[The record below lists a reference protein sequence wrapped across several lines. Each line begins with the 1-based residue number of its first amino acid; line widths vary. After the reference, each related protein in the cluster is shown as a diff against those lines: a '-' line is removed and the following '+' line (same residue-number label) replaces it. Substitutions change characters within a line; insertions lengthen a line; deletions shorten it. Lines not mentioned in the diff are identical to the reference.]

1 MIFVWGKND
10 FPLKCMGQT
19 TKMSKPNAL
28 KQVLLETQIS
38 SDIINHVL
46 LPYVSTITTSN
57 GAKHFGEISSDFLGN
72 INDLHSLLETLTT
85 DNSLSIECDDRLDY
99 EYTGNTNDD
108 TWKVRSKDEDWGGLE
123 RNAIAILQLLHKFNE
138 EHGNNS
144 RYSLRIDYSL
154 SDSILVSFKIC
165 FDHNISVHLVSTKE
179 YDTLRTSIFKASEN
193 TCDGYCEFLP
203 TTYPYRVLLS
213 EYSNQGDNADNLYI
227 EMSPNH
233 PLLQL

>member
-1 MIFVWGKND
+1 MYGENI
-10 FPLKCMGQT
+10 
-19 TKMSKPNAL
+19 TKMSNPKQPNAL
-28 KQVLLETQIS
+28 KQVLLDTQIS

-72 INDLHSLLETLTT
+72 INDLHSLLETLAT
-85 DNSLSIECDDRLDY
+85 DNSLSIECEDRLDY

-144 RYSLRIDYSL
+144 RYSLYIDYSL

-165 FDHNISVHLVSTKE
+165 FDHNIPVHLVSTKE

-193 TCDGYCEFLP
+193 TTHDEMCCEFLP

-213 EYSNQGDNADNLYI
+213 EYYNQGGDSAYNLYI
-227 EMSPNH
+227 EMSPDH

>member
-1 MIFVWGKND
+1 
-10 FPLKCMGQT
+10 
-19 TKMSKPNAL
+19 MSTQNAL
-28 KQVLLETQIS
+28 KQFLLDTQIS
-38 SDIINHVL
+38 ADIVNHIL
-46 LPYVSTITTSN
+46 FPYASTIITS
-57 GAKHFGEISSDFLGN
+57 GEEHFFKISSDFLGH
-72 INDLHSLLETLTT
+72 INDLHSLLKTLATE
-85 DNSLSIECDDRLDY
+85 NELSISCRDRLVY
-99 EYTGNTNDD
+99 KYTGYRNDD
-108 TWKVRSKDEDWGGLE
+108 DWTVTCSKE
-123 RNAIAILQLLHKFNE
+123 RYAIDILQLLCEFNE
-138 EHGNNS
+138 THGDNS
-144 RYSLRIDYSL
+144 RYSLYIDYSL
-154 SDSILVSFKIC
+154 SDSIHVSFKIC